1 MQRLVQI
8 TRAAVAA
15 LTFFTICSSA
25 DAQTS
30 SKVLVATGNEVETA
44 RVPGTVACIGG
55 TPLADPKGLP
65 CSPGTTRFLMSYT
78 TNTLKFQNLSG
89 SAAVFFEGA
98 TVAQV
103 SHCNTDGTYYGHCWG
118 HVVVTVPGAGGQW
131 EGSFS
136 GMFDVLTNT
145 SSWTGSVYGYG
156 GKLEGLQAR
165 MEGASTAPGQPYVVI
180 LKVSGL

>member
-1 MQRLVQI
+1 MHRFIQI
-8 TRAAVAA
+8 ERAAMAA
-15 LTFFTICSSA
+15 LAFFTILA
-25 DAQTS
+25 GAGAQTS
-30 SKVLVATGNEVETA
+30 SKVLVATGAEVETV

-89 SAAVFFEGA
+89 PAAALFEGA
-98 TVAQV
+98 TVNQV

-118 HVVVTVPGAGGQW
+118 HSVMTVPGTGGQW
-131 EGSFS
+131 EGPFS
-136 GMFDVLTNT
+136 GMFDVITNT
-145 SSWTGSVYGYG
+145 SSWTSTLYGYG
-156 GKLEGLQAR
+156 GKLEGLQAQV
-165 MEGASTAPGQPYVVI
+165 EGASTAPGQPYVVI